1 MGRKPP
7 LSDVEKGKVLEYK
20 DQGLSSREIAR
31 RIERSPWVVNNF
43 LKHGHDYGKKKSPG
57 RPRKLSSRQERT
69 IIRQL
74 SAGGTSLGK
83 LAKEPNIN
91 VHKSTLSRMVQRS
104 RLLSYRR
111 KKKQPRLTE
120 YHKKRRV
127 AWAKYHVTWKAQWKQ
142 VVFSDEKKFNLDGP
156 DGAAYYWHDMRKE
169 EKIFSK
175 RQQGGKSLMVW
186 AGFGYEGKTN
196 IAFPT
201 GRMKAIDYQELLEVH
216 LLPFGERIGGPFW
229 IFQQD
234 NASIHVANSTWAWFL
249 DNGVHVMEW
258 PANSPDLNPME
269 NLWGILCRS
278 VYADG
283 KQYTNVEELKTAI
296 ISAWEK
302 VDPSVL
308 QKLVDSMCD
317 RVIKVV
323 LKNGSFTGY

>member
-7 LSDVEKGKVLEYK
+7 LSDVEKGKVLAYK

-120 YHKKRRV
+120 YHKK
-127 AWAKYHVTWKAQWKQ
+127 TT
-142 VVFSDEKKFNLDGP
+142 SSLG
-156 DGAAYYWHDMRKE
+156 
-169 EKIFSK
+169 KIPCD
-175 RQQGGKSLMVW
+175 L
-186 AGFGYEGKTN
+186 EG
-196 IAFPT
+196 
-201 GRMKAIDYQELLEVH
+201 
-216 LLPFGERIGGPFW
+216 
-229 IFQQD
+229 
-234 NASIHVANSTWAWFL
+234 
-249 DNGVHVMEW
+249 
-258 PANSPDLNPME
+258 PME
-269 NLWGILCRS
+269 AGC
-278 VYADG
+278 V
-283 KQYTNVEELKTAI
+283 Q
-296 ISAWEK
+296 
-302 VDPSVL
+302 
-308 QKLVDSMCD
+308 
-317 RVIKVV
+317 
-323 LKNGSFTGY
+323 